1 MNKQQQ
7 EEEEHTFDLV
17 VIGTG
22 TAASTTASK
31 CSSAGWSVAIIDS
44 LPFGG
49 TCALRG
55 CDPKKVLVEAARII
69 DSNQRHKNK
78 GIIGSEAVHIKW
90 SDLIRFKR
98 TFTDPFPKNREDGYI
113 NAGIVPFHG
122 HARFIGPT
130 TVKVEKVHNN
140 SNNNDNTSILD
151 ARHILIATGS
161 KPMNLNVPGSENI
174 ITSDQ
179 FLDFGY
185 DSLPD
190 RIVFVGGGYIS
201 FEFAHIAARAG
212 AKVTILHR
220 GKQPLE
226 HFDPDL
232 VNSLVQR
239 SRDIGIDVRLRSEL
253 KSIDKSSSILSSS
266 SSTTT
271 GSSGHSNKLIV
282 HYSSPSFSS
291 LDNSKHSGNND
302 EKSSSKLEADMV
314 VHGAG
319 REPNIDTLDLNAAG
333 IEYTRRGIT
342 VNEYLQSVSN
352 PAVYAAGD
360 AAANM
365 GLPLTPVASYD
376 GAVAANNIIKRNTLK
391 SNYTGL
397 PSVVFTI
404 PPIVSVGMQ
413 EKEAK
418 EKGLRVKI
426 NYQDTS
432 GWASNRRVG
441 ETCAAF
447 KVLVDE
453 DTNKILG
460 AHILGPHA
468 DEIINIFS
476 IAIRLGLT
484 TKDLNDPILYTY
496 PTNSSDILY
505 MLY

>member
-1 MNKQQQ
+1 MNR
-7 EEEEHTFDLV
+7 EEQMFDLI

-22 TAASTTASK
+22 TAASTTASE
-31 CSSAGWSVAIIDS
+31 CTSAGWRVAIIDS

-69 DSNQRHKNK
+69 DSNQRHEGK
-78 GIIGSEAVHIKW
+78 GIIGSQGISIKW

-98 TFTDPFPKNREDGYI
+98 TFTDHFPRNREDSYI
-113 NAGIVPFHG
+113 KAGIVPFHG
-122 HARFIGPT
+122 HARFVGPT
-130 TVKVEKVHNN
+130 TVKVKAEDN
-140 SNNNDNTSILD
+140 SDNDNTILNGK
-151 ARHILIATGS
+151 HILIATGS

-179 FLDFGY
+179 FLDFAGNN
-185 DSLPD
+185 LPD

-220 GKQPLE
+220 GNLPLE

-232 VNSLVQR
+232 VNKLVQR
-239 SRDIGIDVRLRSEL
+239 SRDIGIDVKLGATVN
-253 KSIDKSSSILSSS
+253 SIDRIPSPSLSSGTTITSDGTKKLVVYYSSS
-266 SSTTT
+266 SF
-271 GSSGHSNKLIV
+271 HIYNE
-282 HYSSPSFSS
+282 
-291 LDNSKHSGNND
+291 NNTSRD
-302 EKSSSKLEADMV
+302 QMMSQMEADMV

-319 REPNIDTLDLNAAG
+319 RVPNIDGLDVLNAG
-333 IEYTRRGIT
+333 GVQYTHKGIT
-342 VNEYLQSVSN
+342 VNEYLQSISN

-376 GAVAANNIIKRNTLK
+376 GAVVANNLIKGNTMK
-391 SNYTGL
+391 ANYTGL

-404 PPIVSVGMQ
+404 PPLVSVGMQ

-418 EKGLRVKI
+418 DQGIRFKI
-426 NYQDTS
+426 KYEDTS
-432 GWASNRRVG
+432 GWASSKRVG
-441 ETCAAF
+441 ESCAAF
-447 KVLVDE
+447 KVLIDE
-453 DTNKILG
+453 ETNKILG
-460 AHILGPHA
+460 AHIIGAHA
-468 DEIINIFS
+468 EEVINIFS
-476 IAIRLGLT
+476 VAIRLGLT
-484 TKDLNDPILYTY
+484 KNDINDPILYTY

-505 MLY
+505 ML

>member
-1 MNKQQQ
+1 MNK
-7 EEEEHTFDLV
+7 EEHTFDLI

-22 TAASTTASK
+22 TAASTTASE
-31 CSSAGWSVAIIDS
+31 CRSAGWSVAIIDS

-55 CDPKKVLVEAARII
+55 CDPKKVLVEAAKII
-69 DSNQRHKNK
+69 DSNQRHENK
-78 GIIGSEAVHIKW
+78 GITGSGGVHIKW

-98 TFTDPFPKNREDGYI
+98 TFTDPFPKHREDGYI
-113 NAGIVPFHG
+113 NAEIVPFHG
-122 HARFIGPT
+122 RARFIGPT
-130 TVKVEKVHNN
+130 TVKVEVDKDT
-140 SNNNDNTSILD
+140 NNNNTFLNGK
-151 ARHILIATGS
+151 HILIATGS
-161 KPMNLNVPGSENI
+161 KPINLNVPGSENI

-179 FLDFGY
+179 FLELGD
-185 DSLPD
+185 DNLPD

-232 VNSLVQR
+232 VNRLIQR
-239 SRDIGIDVRLRSEL
+239 SRDIGIDVRLQATV
-253 KSIDKSSSILSSS
+253 KSIDKSSSSLSSS
-266 SSTTT
+266 SMTTFN
-271 GSSGHSNKLIV
+271 GDGRNKLVV
-282 HYSSPSFSS
+282 HYSSSS
-291 LDNSKHSGNND
+291 NISKKNKQNSD
-302 EKSSSKLEADMV
+302 EMTSTVEADMV

-319 REPNIDTLDLNAAG
+319 REPNINGLDLMDAG
-333 IEYTRRGIT
+333 GVKYTHRGIT

-360 AAANM
+360 VAANM

-376 GAVAANNIIKRNTLK
+376 GAVVANNLIRGNTLK
-391 SNYTGL
+391 SNYNGL

-404 PPIVSVGMQ
+404 PPLVSVGMQ

-418 EKGLRVKI
+418 DQGLRFKTK
-426 NYQDTS
+426 YEDTS
-432 GWASNRRVG
+432 SWASSRRVG
-441 ETCAAF
+441 ETCAGF
-447 KVLVDE
+447 KVLVEE
-453 DTNKILG
+453 DTNRILG

-468 DEIINIFS
+468 EEIINIFS

-505 MLY
+505 ML

>member
-1 MNKQQQ
+1 MDK
-7 EEEEHTFDLV
+7 EEHTFDLI

-22 TAASTTASK
+22 TAASTTASE

-55 CDPKKVLVEAARII
+55 CDPKKILVEAAKII
-69 DSNQRHKNK
+69 DSNQRHENK
-78 GIIGSEAVHIKW
+78 GIIGSAGVHIKW
-90 SDLIRFKR
+90 SDLIHFKR
-98 TFTDPFPKNREDGYI
+98 TFTDPFPKYREDGYI
-113 NAGIVPFHG
+113 NSGIVPFHG

-130 TVKVEKVHNN
+130 TVKIDNANN
-140 SNNNDNTSILD
+140 TILNGK
-151 ARHILIATGS
+151 HILIATGS

-179 FLDFGY
+179 FLELGD
-185 DSLPD
+185 DNLPD

-232 VNSLVQR
+232 VNRLVQR
-239 SRDIGIDVRLRSEL
+239 SRDIGIDVRLQAAVN
-253 KSIDKSSSILSSS
+253 SIDKSSSLLS
-266 SSTTT
+266 SSTTLNGDGRNQLMVYYT
-271 GSSGHSNKLIV
+271 SASDISKKNKQNSDEVISTVESN
-282 HYSSPSFSS
+282 
-291 LDNSKHSGNND
+291 
-302 EKSSSKLEADMV
+302 MV

-319 REPNIDTLDLNAAG
+319 REPNIHGLDLMEAG
-333 IEYTRRGIT
+333 GVEYTHQGIM

-352 PAVYAAGD
+352 PAIYAAGD
-360 AAANM
+360 VAANK

-376 GAVAANNIIKRNTLK
+376 GSIVANNLIKGNILK
-391 SNYTGL
+391 SNYIGL

-404 PPIVSVGMQ
+404 PPLVSVGLQ

-418 EKGLRVKI
+418 DQGLRFRIKHE
-426 NYQDTS
+426 DSS
-432 GWASNRRVG
+432 GWASSRRVG

-447 KVLVDE
+447 KVLVEE
-453 DTNKILG
+453 DTNRILG

-468 DEIINIFS
+468 EEVINIFS

-484 TKDLNDPILYTY
+484 TRDLNDPILYTY

-505 MLY
+505 ML

>member
-1 MNKQQQ
+1 MNK
-7 EEEEHTFDLV
+7 EEHTFDLI

-22 TAASTTASK
+22 TAASTTASE
-31 CSSAGWSVAIIDS
+31 CRSAGWSVAIIDS

-55 CDPKKVLVEAARII
+55 CDPKKVLVEAAKII
-69 DSNQRHKNK
+69 DSNQRHENK
-78 GIIGSEAVHIKW
+78 GITGSGGVHIKW

-98 TFTDPFPKNREDGYI
+98 TFTDPFPKHREDGYI
-113 NAGIVPFHG
+113 NAEIVPFHG

-130 TVKVEKVHNN
+130 TVKVEVDKDT
-140 SNNNDNTSILD
+140 NNNNNTFLNGK
-151 ARHILIATGS
+151 HILIATGS
-161 KPMNLNVPGSENI
+161 KPINLNVPGSENI

-179 FLDFGY
+179 FLELGD
-185 DSLPD
+185 DNLPN

-232 VNSLVQR
+232 VNRLVQR
-239 SRDIGIDVRLRSEL
+239 SRDIGIDVRLQAAV
-253 KSIDKSSSILSSS
+253 KSIDKSSSLSSS
-266 SSTTT
+266 SMTTFN
-271 GSSGHSNKLIV
+271 GDGRNKLVV
-282 HYSSPSFSS
+282 HYSSSS
-291 LDNSKHSGNND
+291 NISKKNKQNSD
-302 EKSSSKLEADMV
+302 EMTSTVEADMV

-319 REPNIDTLDLNAAG
+319 REPNINGLDLMDAG
-333 IEYTRRGIT
+333 GVKYTHRGIT

-352 PAVYAAGD
+352 SAVYAAGD
-360 AAANM
+360 VAANM

-376 GAVAANNIIKRNTLK
+376 GAVVANNLIRGNTLK
-391 SNYTGL
+391 SNYNGL

-404 PPIVSVGMQ
+404 PPLVSVGMQ

-418 EKGLRVKI
+418 DQGLRFKTK
-426 NYQDTS
+426 YEDTS
-432 GWASNRRVG
+432 SWASSRRVG
-441 ETCAAF
+441 ETCAGF
-447 KVLVDE
+447 KVLVEE
-453 DTNKILG
+453 DTNQILG

-468 DEIINIFS
+468 EEIINIFS

-505 MLY
+505 ML

>member
-1 MNKQQQ
+1 MDK
-7 EEEEHTFDLV
+7 EEHTFDLI

-22 TAASTTASK
+22 TAASTTASE

-55 CDPKKVLVEAARII
+55 CDPKKILVEAAKII
-69 DSNQRHKNK
+69 DSNQRHENK
-78 GIIGSEAVHIKW
+78 GIIGSAGVHIKW
-90 SDLIRFKR
+90 SDLIHFKR
-98 TFTDPFPKNREDGYI
+98 TFTDPFPKYREDGYI
-113 NAGIVPFHG
+113 NSGIVPFHG

-130 TVKVEKVHNN
+130 TVKIDNANN
-140 SNNNDNTSILD
+140 TILNGK
-151 ARHILIATGS
+151 HILIATGS

-179 FLDFGY
+179 FLELGD
-185 DSLPD
+185 DNLPD

-232 VNSLVQR
+232 VNRLVQR
-239 SRDIGIDVRLRSEL
+239 SRDIGIDVRLQAAVN
-253 KSIDKSSSILSSS
+253 SIDKSSSLLS
-266 SSTTT
+266 SSTTLNGDGRNQLMVYYT
-271 GSSGHSNKLIV
+271 SASDISKKNKQNSDEVISTVESN
-282 HYSSPSFSS
+282 
-291 LDNSKHSGNND
+291 
-302 EKSSSKLEADMV
+302 MV

-319 REPNIDTLDLNAAG
+319 REPNIHGLDLMEAG
-333 IEYTRRGIT
+333 GVEYTHRGIT

-352 PAVYAAGD
+352 PAIYAAGD
-360 AAANM
+360 VAANK

-376 GAVAANNIIKRNTLK
+376 GSIVANNLIKGNTLK
-391 SNYTGL
+391 SNYIGL

-404 PPIVSVGMQ
+404 PPLVSVGLQ

-418 EKGLRVKI
+418 DQGLRFRIKHE
-426 NYQDTS
+426 DSS
-432 GWASNRRVG
+432 GWASSRRVG

-447 KVLVDE
+447 KVLVEE
-453 DTNKILG
+453 DTNRILG

-468 DEIINIFS
+468 EEVINIFS

-484 TKDLNDPILYTY
+484 TRDLNDPILYTY

-505 MLY
+505 ML

>member
-1 MNKQQQ
+1 MNKQ
-7 EEEEHTFDLV
+7 EEEHTFDLI

-22 TAASTTASK
+22 TAASTTASE

-55 CDPKKVLVEAARII
+55 CDPKKVLVEAAKVI
-69 DSNQRHKNK
+69 DSNQRHENK

-90 SDLIRFKR
+90 PDLIRFKR

-113 NAGIVPFHG
+113 KAGIVPFHG
-122 HARFIGPT
+122 HARFISPT
-130 TVKVEKVHNN
+130 TVKVEVHKD
-140 SNNNDNTSILD
+140 SNNDNTILNG
-151 ARHILIATGS
+151 RHILIATGS

-179 FLDFGY
+179 FLELRDNN
-185 DSLPD
+185 LPD

-212 AKVTILHR
+212 AKVTIIHR

-232 VNSLVQR
+232 VDRLVQR
-239 SRDIGIDVRLRSEL
+239 SRDIGIDVILQAAV
-253 KSIDKSSSILSSS
+253 KSIDKSSSPSTTTNFSNEGRNKLVVHYSSS
-266 SSTTT
+266 SS
-271 GSSGHSNKLIV
+271 
-282 HYSSPSFSS
+282 
-291 LDNSKHSGNND
+291 
-302 EKSSSKLEADMV
+302 SSSDLSKENKQKSDDDMTTSSSAAVVVEADMV

-319 REPNIDTLDLNAAG
+319 REPNIDGLNLADAG
-333 IEYTRRGIT
+333 GVQYTHRGIT

-360 AAANM
+360 VVANM

-376 GAVAANNIIKRNTLK
+376 GAVVATNLIKGNTLK

-404 PPIVSVGMQ
+404 PPLVSVGMQ
-413 EKEAK
+413 EEEAK
-418 EKGLRVKI
+418 DQRLRFKI
-426 NYQDTS
+426 KHEDTS
-432 GWASNRRVG
+432 GWASSRRVG

-447 KVLVDE
+447 KVLIEE
-453 DTNKILG
+453 DTNRILG

-468 DEIINIFS
+468 EEIINIFS
-476 IAIRLGLT
+476 LAIRLGLT

-505 MLY
+505 ML

>member
-1 MNKQQQ
+1 MQK
-7 EEEEHTFDLV
+7 FDLI

-22 TAASTTASK
+22 TAASTTASE

-55 CDPKKVLVEAARII
+55 CDPKKVLVEAAKII
-69 DSNQRHKNK
+69 DSNQRHENK
-78 GIIGSEAVHIKW
+78 GIIGSQGVRIKW

-98 TFTDPFPKNREDGYI
+98 TFTDPFPKSREEGYI

-130 TVKVEKVHNN
+130 TVKVERGD
-140 SNNNDNTSILD
+140 NNNNNTNDDIILNGK
-151 ARHILIATGS
+151 HILLATGS
-161 KPMNLNVPGSENI
+161 KPMNLNIPGEENI
-174 ITSDQ
+174 VTSDQ
-179 FLDFGY
+179 FLELGCEN
-185 DSLPD
+185 LPD
-190 RIVFVGGGYIS
+190 TIVFIGGGYIS

-212 AKVTILHR
+212 ANVTILHR

-232 VNSLVQR
+232 VNRLVQR
-239 SRDIGIDVRLRSEL
+239 SRDIGIDVKLEAAV
-253 KSIDKSSSILSSS
+253 KSIDESQSSSK
-266 SSTTT
+266 TTT
-271 GSSGHSNKLIV
+271 TSLNGDSRSKLV
-282 HYSSPSFSS
+282 VYYSSP
-291 LDNSKHSGNND
+291 D
-302 EKSSSKLEADMV
+302 SSKKDGSNRNIDEIALSRIDADMV
-314 VHGAG
+314 IHGAG
-319 REPNIDTLDLNAAG
+319 REPNIDGLDLKNAAG
-333 IEYTRRGIT
+333 IDYTRRGIM

-360 AAANM
+360 VAANM

-376 GAVAANNIIKRNTLK
+376 GAIAANNLIKGNTIK
-391 SNYTGL
+391 TNYAGL

-404 PPIVSVGMQ
+404 PSLVSVGMQ

-418 EKGLRVKI
+418 DQGLRFSIKHE
-426 NYQDTS
+426 DSS
-432 GWASNRRVG
+432 GWASSRRVG
-441 ETCAAF
+441 ETCSAF
-447 KVLVDE
+447 KVLVED
-453 DTNKILG
+453 DTNRILG

-468 DEIINIFS
+468 EEIINIFS

-484 TKDLNDPILYTY
+484 TKELNDPILYTY

-505 MLY
+505 ML